1 MTGISATSMRH
12 MGMNAEAMKEA
23 VLCNMA
29 IGQQYR
35 VQSLHEGYGTV
46 KCTLVD
52 LSKKVAVFEHKNET
66 RESFTYSELWRQMMS
81 GTVG

>member
-23 VLCNMA
+23 VLCNMG

-35 VQSLHEGYGTV
+35 IKSTHEGYGVV
-46 KCTLVD
+46 KCTLVE
-52 LSKKVAVFEHKNET
+52 LSNKVAVFEHKNGT
-66 RESFTYSELWRQMMS
+66 RESFQYSELWNQMMS
-81 GTVG
+81 GAVG